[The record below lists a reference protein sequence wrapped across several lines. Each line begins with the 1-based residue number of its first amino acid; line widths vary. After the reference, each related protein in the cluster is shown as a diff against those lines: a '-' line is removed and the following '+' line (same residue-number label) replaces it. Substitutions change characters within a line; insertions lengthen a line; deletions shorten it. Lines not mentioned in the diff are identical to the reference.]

1 MPFDPLLPSADII
14 AAAGPDIKPKLATL
28 SPSSAVAT
36 AVVTPT
42 KTKKP
47 ATRGKTKA
55 TTQAIALVDIDFLNR
70 ASARANLQSLKG
82 SKYSMPLTQT
92 AINRAILNAYST
104 EELKNYW
111 IIKFGG
117 DVKWPTKPKAIPA
130 LLTKIASEGVA
141 TGKPESVV

>member
-1 MPFDPLLPSADII
+1 
-14 AAAGPDIKPKLATL
+14 
-28 SPSSAVAT
+28 
-36 AVVTPT
+36 
-42 KTKKP
+42 
-47 ATRGKTKA
+47 
-55 TTQAIALVDIDFLNR
+55 
-70 ASARANLQSLKG
+70 
-82 SKYSMPLTQT
+82 MPLTQT

-111 IIKFGG
+111 IIKFGS